1 MSKLTR
7 RAFLK
12 AAGLTAGASVLAA
25 CAPVAPA
32 SAPAAAPAAP
42 AAQATEA
49 PKAAAAAPAA
59 VKLELWT
66 FVNTHARWFRSMAE
80 DYKKDKNPNFDL
92 NVSEIAFND
101 LADKLQVAL
110 QAGGVGAPDLV
121 DIEQGRFGGYLRG
134 TGDPGLVDLT
144 GMLKEGGY
152 MDKLVA
158 AREGLYTYKGK
169 TYGIEHALCPVVLY
183 YRGDVFEKAGID
195 VSKLTTWDEWIQA
208 VKPLTSADVAAIT
221 FPGHEVLL
229 RQRDADY
236 FDAEGKV
243 ALDSDLSI
251 QTMQFILDMRDKD
264 KVAQQDP
271 SGNGGDAWW
280 AALKE
285 GKFLSVVG
293 ADWYAGFLKDNVP
306 DLKGKWKAMPVP
318 AFTKDGRHTS
328 CSGGTGNCI
337 VKYSKHIDE
346 AWNFQQYSMLSVE
359 GNVRRFEL
367 TNLFPP
373 FIPAMTDKR
382 LHTADE
388 YFMGQDLGQ
397 LFADMGPNVPT
408 QYQSPYRAEMNSKL
422 TPVWQD
428 LYDGK
433 QTPDT
438 TFKQVAADIRKVMS
452 DEGVQG

>member
-12 AAGLTAGASVLAA
+12 AAGMTAGATVLAA
-25 CAPVAPA
+25 CAPAAPA

-42 AAQATEA
+42 AEKATEA
-49 PKAAAAAPAA
+49 PKAAPAAPAA

-80 DYKKDKNPNFDL
+80 DYKKENPKFDL

-110 QAGGVGAPDLV
+110 QTGGVGAPDLV

-134 TGDPGLVDLT
+134 TGDVGLVDLT
-144 GMLKEGGY
+144 SMLKEGGY

-195 VSKLTTWDEWIQA
+195 ATKLNTWDEWIQA
-208 VKPLTSADVAAIT
+208 VKPLAKDPASVINFTTHD
-221 FPGHEVLL
+221 VLL

-236 FDAEGKV
+236 FDKDGK
-243 ALDSDLSI
+243 LTIDSPLSI
-251 QTMQFILDMRDKD
+251 ETMQWILDTRDKQ
-264 KVAQQDP
+264 KIARQDP
-271 SGNGGDAWW
+271 GGDAWW

-285 GKFLSVVG
+285 NKFLSVVG
-293 ADWYAGFLKDNVP
+293 ADWYAGFFKDNTP
-306 DLKGKWKAMPVP
+306 ELKGKWKAMPLP

-337 VKYSKHIDE
+337 VKTSKYVDE
-346 AWNFQQYSMLSVE
+346 AWKFQQYSMLSVE

-373 FIPAMTDKR
+373 FIPAMSDKR
-382 LHTADE
+382 LHKADE

-408 QYQSPYRAEMNSKL
+408 QYQSPYRAELNSKL

-428 LYDGK
+428 IYDGK
-433 QTPDT
+433 STPT
-438 TFKQVAADIRKVMS
+438 ATFQQIAKDIRKVMA

>member
-1 MSKLTR
+1 MSSLSR
-7 RAFLK
+7 RQFLK
-12 AAGLTAGASVLAA
+12 AAGIGASAAMLAA
-25 CAPVAPA
+25 CTP
-32 SAPAAAPAAP
+32 AAPAAP
-42 AAQATEA
+42 AAAPAEKPAQAA
-49 PKAAAAAPAA
+49 PAPTAAAAAPGA

-80 DYKKDKNPNFDL
+80 DYKKDKNPNFEL
-92 NVSEIAFND
+92 NVSEIAYGD
-101 LADKLQVAL
+101 LHDKAQIAL

-121 DIEQGRFGGYLRG
+121 DLEQGRFGGFLRG
-134 TGDPGLVDLT
+134 TGDVGLVDLT

-183 YRGDVFEKAGID
+183 YRGDVFEGAGID
-195 VSKLTTWDEWIQA
+195 ASKLTTWDQWISA
-208 VKPLTSADVAAIT
+208 VTPLAKDPVSVINFTAHDM
-221 FPGHEVLL
+221 LL
-229 RQRDADY
+229 RQRGADY
-236 FDAEGKV
+236 FDKEGKLTV
-243 ALDSDLSI
+243 DSDPSVN
-251 QTMQFILDMRDKD
+251 TMQWILDGRDKY
-264 KVAQQDP
+264 KIARQDP
-271 SGNGGDAWW
+271 GADAWW

-293 ADWYAGFLKDNVP
+293 ADWYAGFFKDNCP

-318 AFTKDGRHTS
+318 AFEQGGLRTS
-328 CSGGTGNCI
+328 CNGGTGNCI

-346 AWNFQQYSMLSVE
+346 AWKFQQYSMLSVE
-359 GNVRRFEL
+359 GNVRRFLL

-382 LHTADE
+382 LHNADE

-397 LFADMGPNVPT
+397 VFADLGPSVPT
-408 QYQSPYRAEMNSKL
+408 QYQSPYRAELNSKL

-428 LYDGK
+428 VYDK
-433 QTPDT
+433 KVTPAEA
-438 TFKQVAADIRKVMS
+438 FQSVAKDIRKVMA
-452 DEGVQG
+452 DEGAA